1 MNTSTEAIWRVT
13 YISCHK
19 LSLALNMKTNI
30 STIFVQFRTY
40 QQVLQFNLYYIGHVI
55 LNLLLRSHIST
66 DHDRIDCS
74 LSDVTYSQALNP
86 NIRTYCAI
94 QLQSNYKDI
103 DSDSPC
109 VSRQLSA
116 CCYADKVFSST
127 ILKTCRVRGTEHSFL
142 LLVRSADR
150 RCDRQTDRQTDVHDK
165 GALGLLV
172 LSNTLKPGSRYSILN
187 HQYN

>member
-1 MNTSTEAIWRVT
+1 MT

-19 LSLALNMKTNI
+19 LVLALNMKTNI
-30 STIFVQFRTY
+30 STIFALFRTY
-40 QQVLQFNLYYIGHVI
+40 QQVLHFILYCIGHVI

-74 LSDVTYSQALNP
+74 LSDVIYCQELNP

-94 QLQSNYKDI
+94 QSKSNYKDI

-109 VSRQLSA
+109 VSCQSSA
-116 CCYADKVFSST
+116 CCYADKVFPST
-127 ILKTCRVRGTEHSFL
+127 ILKTCRVRGTELSFL

-150 RCDRQTDRQTDVHDK
+150 RCDRQTDRQTYMIK
-165 GALGLLV
+165 RLWAF
-172 LSNTLKPGSRYSILN
+172 
-187 HQYN
+187 

>member
-1 MNTSTEAIWRVT
+1 MNTPTEAIWRVT

-19 LSLALNMKTNI
+19 LVLALNMKTNI
-30 STIFVQFRTY
+30 STIFVLFRPY

-74 LSDVTYSQALNP
+74 LPDVTYCQELDP
-86 NIRTYCAI
+86 NILTYCAI

-109 VSRQLSA
+109 VSCQSSA

-127 ILKTCRVRGTEHSFL
+127 IHL
-142 LLVRSADR
+142 
-150 RCDRQTDRQTDVHDK
+150 
-165 GALGLLV
+165 
-172 LSNTLKPGSRYSILN
+172 ILN